1 MRQLL
6 FAALLLTSCTRTIY
20 VPITEIIKGKDSI
33 RIEKRDSIIYIDSP
47 VQQQNVI
54 TNQKSCLSTDYSF
67 SLAWIDS
74 VGLLHHSIQNTPK
87 IPLKISRETIYK
99 SKVDSFY
106 INKTIP
112 VEVVKGKTPLKAWLG
127 WLILGLI
134 GVWKIRKVFGV

>member
-1 MRQLL
+1 
-6 FAALLLTSCTRTIY
+6 
-20 VPITEIIKGKDSI
+20 VPTTEIIKGKDSI

-47 VQQQNVI
+47 IQQQNVI

-74 VGLLHHSIQNTPK
+74 VGLLHHSIRNMPK
-87 IPLKISRETIYK
+87 IPLKISREIIYK

-112 VEVVKGKTPLKAWLG
+112 IEVTKEKTPLKAWLG
-127 WLILGLI
+127 WVILGLI
-134 GVWKIRKVFGV
+134 VVWKIRKVFGV